1 MPIEFIRD
9 VETWDR
15 ISPEW
20 NGLHSRSTAAYP
32 FLRCE
37 FLGAWWDHLGGGE
50 WPSAELLIAVWK
62 EAQTLQGIAPLF
74 RSGREDESRLLLIGS
89 AEISDYLDVLAAPD
103 RLPAFCSALLDAL
116 AALPVS
122 DFAAL

>member
-37 FLGAWWDHLGGGE
+37 FLRAWWDHLGGGE
-50 WPSAELLIAVWK
+50 WPAAELHSPVWK
-62 EAQTLQGIAPLF
+62 EAGALQGIAPLF
-74 RSGREDESRLLLIGS
+74 RADRGGESRLMLIGS
-89 AEISDYLDVLAAPD
+89 VEISDYLDLMAVPG
-103 RLPAFCSALLDAL
+103 RLPDFCTLLLDAL
-116 AALPVS
+116 GPLPNS
-122 DFAAL
+122 EL